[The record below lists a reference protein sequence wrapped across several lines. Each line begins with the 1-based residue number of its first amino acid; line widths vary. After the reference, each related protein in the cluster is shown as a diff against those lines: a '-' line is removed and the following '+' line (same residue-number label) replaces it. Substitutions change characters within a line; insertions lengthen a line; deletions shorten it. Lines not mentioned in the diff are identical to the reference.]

1 MMVCALKVANLADLR
16 GYVRR
21 TLCEI
26 NHLAEEAFAIRE
38 SRLTRRGVVCGLMFS
53 VRGPRLDI
61 YLAIWEAAR
70 NAVFFYDSRGER
82 VQITQLVDCHELRV
96 A

>member
-1 MMVCALKVANLADLR
+1 MMVCALKVATLADLR
-16 GYVRR
+16 AYVRR
-21 TLCEI
+21 TLCDM
-26 NHLAEEAFAIRE
+26 NHLAEEAYAVRE
-38 SRLTRRGVVCGLMFS
+38 SRWIRRGELCGLMFS

-61 YLAIWEAAR
+61 YTAVWEAAR

-82 VQITQLVDCHELRV
+82 MQITQLVDCPELPV

>member
-1 MMVCALKVANLADLR
+1 MMVCALKVADLADLR
-16 GYVRR
+16 TYVRR

-26 NHLAEEAFAIRE
+26 NHLAEEAFAVRE
-38 SRLTRRGVVCGLMFS
+38 SRLTRRGEVCGLMFA

-61 YLAIWEAAR
+61 YTAIWEVAR

-82 VQITQLVDCHELRV
+82 RQITQLVDCEGLQV